1 MAHKIRLG
9 FVGAN
14 VRSNWASQSHF
25 PALLASPDVEL
36 TAVCTTRPESAE
48 EAREALGAKLAF
60 HDFRAMV
67 ASPEIDAVAVVVRVP
82 AHYEPTRAAIEAGK
96 HVYTEWPLGRTTA
109 EAEELAA
116 LARAKGVQTAVG
128 LQSRV
133 SPTLM
138 YLKEQIE
145 AGYVGE
151 VLACHATAMRDGALE
166 RPSSRTWQRD
176 ASLGANTLTI
186 ANGHVIDALRFVAG
200 NFARVACLVTTQA
213 RHWYE
218 TDTQQLVEVTA
229 PDNVLV
235 SGQLA
240 SGAVASVH
248 VAAVPWAGSGFR
260 MEIYGREGT
269 LVTTGTVSSQRGESS
284 GCRAP
289 GAATSYATWRSPS
302 ASSMSRPTSPA
313 AIRSTSGR
321 CMPCSPRRSGPGRAA
336 CRRSTP
342 RWTCTTSSIRS
353 SRRRRRAGSC
363 RSPEAWPAPVDT
375 RRCVIAT
382 RRRGR
387 SAELPRRVTRE
398 PPGRHERRD
407 YLQSVRSPLAVA
419 F

>member
-1 MAHKIRLG
+1 MANKIRLG

-14 VRSNWASQSHF
+14 VHANWASQSHF

-48 EAREALGAKLAF
+48 EARKAFGAKLAF

-82 AHYEPTRAAIEAGK
+82 SHYEPTKAAIEAGK

-128 LQSRV
+128 LQARV
-133 SPTLM
+133 SPALLYM
-138 YLKEQIE
+138 KEQIE

-151 VLACHATAMRDGALE
+151 VLSCHATSMRDGPLE

-176 ASLGANTLTI
+176 ARLGANTLTI
-186 ANGHVIDALRFVAG
+186 ANGHAIDALRCVAG
-200 NFARVACLVTTQA
+200 NFARVACMVTTQA
-213 RHWYE
+213 RQWYE
-218 TDTQQLVEVTA
+218 TDTQQLVEVTS

-269 LVTTGTVSSQRGESS
+269 LVTTGNVSSQRGEML
-284 GCRAP
+284 RLQ
-289 GAATSYATWRSPS
+289 GAR
-302 ASSMSRPTSPA
+302 
-313 AIRSTSGR
+313 
-321 CMPCSPRRSGPGRAA
+321 
-336 CRRSTP
+336 
-342 RWTCTTSSIRS
+342 
-353 SRRRRRAGSC
+353 
-363 RSPEAWPAPVDT
+363 
-375 RRCVIAT
+375 
-382 RRRGR
+382 
-387 SAELPRRVTRE
+387 
-398 PPGRHERRD
+398 GRHELSDLAIPERFVYVPADFPQGDPFNVGQMYALFAEAIRTG
-407 YLQSVRSPLAVA
+407 QSRLPTFDTAVDLHHFVDTIKQA
-419 F
+419 SDTGRELPVA

>member
-48 EAREALGAKLAF
+48 EAREAFGAKLAF
-60 HDFRAMV
+60 HDYRTMV

-82 AHYEPTRAAIEAGK
+82 SHYGPTRAALEAGK

-116 LARAKGVQTAVG
+116 LARSKGVQTAVG

-138 YLKEQIE
+138 YMKEQIE
-145 AGYVGE
+145 SGYVGE
-151 VLACHATAMRDGALE
+151 VLSCHVTSMRDGALE

-213 RHWYE
+213 RQWYE
-218 TDTQQLVEVTA
+218 TDTKQLVEVTS

-248 VAAVPWAGSGFR
+248 VARRPLGRQRLSDGDLRAGR
-260 MEIYGREGT
+260 HAGRHRH
-269 LVTTGTVSSQRGESS
+269 VSSQRGETL
-284 GCRAP
+284 RLQ
-289 GAATSYATWRSPS
+289 GARGSHALSDLAVPERFVYVPADFPRGDPFNVGQMYALF
-302 ASSMSRPTSPA
+302 AE
-313 AIRSTSGR
+313 AIRTGQ
-321 CMPCSPRRSGPGRAA
+321 
-336 CRRSTP
+336 
-342 RWTCTTSSIRS
+342 
-353 SRRRRRAGSC
+353 SRLPTFDTAVDLHRF
-363 RSPEAWPAPVDT
+363 VDT
-375 RRCVIAT
+375 IKQASDT
-382 RRRGR
+382 GR
-387 SAELPRRVTRE
+387 ELP
-398 PPGRHERRD
+398 
-407 YLQSVRSPLAVA
+407 VA
-419 F
+419 